1 MYREWPIEKECGFS
15 IRIENVTGKKVYFV
29 IKDQEGNKTVYQI
42 GTTPISKFVGKTWHL
57 QQKSCCILPC
67 PRCCSNGKKCIE
79 RLRTPKQKDGMY
91 ETWVKENKVTRQEL
105 NRQRKRV
112 LKRTSN
118 SALLFRCIRRMNIC

>member
-42 GTTPISKFVGKTWHL
+42 GTTPISKFVGTWHL

-67 PRCCSNGKKCIE
+67 PRCCSNGKKMH
-79 RLRTPKQKDGMY
+79 RTLKDAEAEG
-91 ETWVKENKVTRQEL
+91 WNV
-105 NRQRKRV
+105 
-112 LKRTSN
+112 
-118 SALLFRCIRRMNIC
+118 